1 MPEDRHPQASTL
13 PGPQVAPQPRS
24 SSLMVV
30 LLSVVLLGG
39 GTGCG
44 LLRTTAELPGRAVNT
59 VTPGKPDSKAVD
71 PLEVQQNLLR
81 FADSFSTRMFLA
93 IDRVAQDSDAMDP
106 AEALRWKLAVT
117 TETCGIASAPN
128 PVANLLDMTV
138 FVTVM
143 RVTLEEHWQ
152 PDVFGPSAQ
161 IMLDSCRN
169 AETEIWGQVGQVL
182 KPAQQEELRT
192 AIAKWHQENPRP
204 EDMLAAR
211 AFGLAAMVGKATGTD
226 TTQAG
231 SVFGILM
238 IDPLAGMDPAVRE
251 IAKTRMFAER
261 ALFVSQMMPT
271 LFRWQ
276 TELFSLNAAAQP
288 AVHQLVTNS
297 TQITASIERF
307 AAVAEKLPDLVST
320 EREEIVK
327 ALEAQE
333 QEVTGLLTNTTRAS
347 DSLNATLKT
356 LDALMQRFGVGETN
370 KDTATPATNAEPFRI
385 QDYTATAAQ
394 LEATA
399 RQLTELITT
408 LDRTMSSTNLEA
420 LASKVTPAAEKVEAS
435 GRAVVDYAFWK
446 GVLLVLTVLLAALA
460 YRFITGR
467 LHRSAKN

>member
-1 MPEDRHPQASTL
+1 MQTYRDQLEIAANGRGIRAWPVSPAL
-13 PGPQVAPQPRS
+13 FGLLLAG
-24 SSLMVV
+24 VV
-30 LLSVVLLGG
+30 LSL
-39 GTGCG
+39 GTGCR
-44 LLRTTAELPGRAVNT
+44 LLQSTAELPGRAVST

-93 IDRVAQDSDAMDP
+93 IDRVAQDSDAMNP

-143 RVTLEEHWQ
+143 RVTVEEHWQ

-226 TTQAG
+226 TTQPG
-231 SVFGILM
+231 NVFGILM

-276 TELFSLNAAAQP
+276 TELFSLNTAAQP
-288 AVHQLVTNS
+288 AVHQLITNS

-307 AAVAEKLPDLVST
+307 AILADKLPDLVST

-327 ALEAQE
+327 ALETQE

-370 KDTATPATNAEPFRI
+370 NTSPPATNAEPFRI

-394 LEATA
+394 LESTA
-399 RQLTELITT
+399 QGLTELMLT
-408 LDRTMSSTNLEA
+408 LDRTLGSTNLDA
-420 LASKVTPAAEKVEAS
+420 LSAQFSPAVADAQAG
-435 GRAVVDYAFWK
+435 GRAVIDYAFWK
-446 GVLLVLTVLLAALA
+446 GLLLVGIALLAALA
-460 YRFITGR
+460 YRFV
-467 LHRSAKN
+467 SARWIAPARK

>member
-1 MPEDRHPQASTL
+1 MA
-13 PGPQVAPQPRS
+13 
-24 SSLMVV
+24 V
-30 LLSVVLLGG
+30 LLSVALLGG

-81 FADSFSTRMFLA
+81 FADSFSTRMFVA
-93 IDRVAQDSDAMDP
+93 IDRVAQDSDAMNP

-152 PDVFGPSAQ
+152 PNVFGPSAQ
-161 IMLDSCRN
+161 SMLDSCRS

-192 AIAKWHQENPRP
+192 AIAKWHQQNPRP

-226 TTQAG
+226 TTQPG
-231 SVFGILM
+231 NVFGILM

-288 AVHQLVTNS
+288 AVHQLITNS
-297 TQITASIERF
+297 TQITASIDRF
-307 AAVAEKLPDLVST
+307 AVLADKLPALVST

-327 ALEAQE
+327 ALESQE

-370 KDTATPATNAEPFRI
+370 KPPPDTNAQPFRI

-394 LEATA
+394 LESTA
-399 RQLTELITT
+399 KGLTELMVT
-408 LDRTMSSTNLEA
+408 LDRTLGSTNLTA
-420 LASKVTPAAEKVEAS
+420 LSAQFSPAVADARAG
-435 GRAVVDYAFWK
+435 GRSVVDYAFWK
-446 GVLLVLTVLLAALA
+446 GILLIGVALVAALV
-460 YRFITGR
+460 YRFFSGR
-467 LHRSAKN
+467 WTTTARK